1 MEQKQ
6 LIRALS
12 NMRLAAENIR
22 LSGAENMANLLG
34 IMQTLDGLINTL
46 RKEDEENGR

>member
-6 LIRALS
+6 LIAALS

-22 LSGAENMANLLG
+22 LSGAENMTNLLG
-34 IMQTLDGLINTL
+34 IMRTLDGLINTL
-46 RKEDEENGR
+46 RQEGEKNGG